1 MAYFETRS
9 SRLDVILIKHML
21 IAPAHIHEF
30 TELVYCREG
39 ELDITVAERHYRLQP
54 GDAAL
59 IAPLA
64 VHSYNVAENR
74 TVTGIIFIID
84 PALYPALSESV
95 SEYAP
100 VTPLAAAAGMSGV
113 ARYALTVLSN
123 ICENMTDADAE
134 LKIIAWLGVALTELY
149 SQLPLVRRTTVTSDA
164 IARTISYVQQ
174 NYQHPISLKDAAQA
188 VGASPNYLSTLFTRQ
203 LCISFHA
210 YLNATR
216 LNHALTLLKHADMS
230 VTEICY
236 DCGFSS
242 LRTFNRL
249 FQAAFHITP
258 LEMRRISS
266 QYPVQQLDTVNND
279 NFKIHMG
286 YDY

>member
-21 IAPAHIHEF
+21 VAPAHIHEF

-39 ELDITVAERHYRLQP
+39 ELDITVAEHNYRLHP

-64 VHSYNVAENR
+64 VHSYNVASNR
-74 TVTGIIFIID
+74 ITGIIFIID
-84 PALYPALSESV
+84 PAMYPALSESV

-100 VTPLAAAAGMSGV
+100 ATPLAAAAAMSGV
-113 ARYALTVLSN
+113 ARHALAVLSN
-123 ICENMTDADAE
+123 ICENMTDADTE
-134 LKIIAWLGVALTELY
+134 LKIIAWLGLALTELY
-149 SQLPLVRRTTVTSDA
+149 TQLPLVRRTTVTSDT
-164 IARTISYVQQ
+164 IARTIAFVQQ
-174 NYQHPISLKDAAQA
+174 NYQRPIALKDAAQA
-188 VGASPNYLSTLFTRQ
+188 AGASANYLSTLFTRQ
-203 LCISFHA
+203 LGISFHA

-216 LNHALTLLKHADMS
+216 LNHALTLLKHADLS
-230 VTEICY
+230 VTELCY

-249 FQAAFHITP
+249 FQAAFHMTP
-258 LEMRRISS
+258 LEMRRISA
-266 QYPVQQLDTVNND
+266 QYPTQQLSAVDSD
-279 NFKIHMG
+279 SFKIHMG